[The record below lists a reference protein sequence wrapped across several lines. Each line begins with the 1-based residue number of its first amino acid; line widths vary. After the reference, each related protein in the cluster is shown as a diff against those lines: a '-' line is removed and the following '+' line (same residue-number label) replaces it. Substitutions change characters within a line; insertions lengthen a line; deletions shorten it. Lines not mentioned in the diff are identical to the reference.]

1 MQTEREEAAFLT
13 LLTYPLAYRLLWP
26 HSMYIARIT
35 TSCTPDCIACPC
47 VPAGS
52 CGLLARARPLRL
64 AWLGLE
70 RVLAGVSAIR
80 TAELC

>member
-35 TSCTPDCIACPC
+35 
-47 VPAGS
+47 
-52 CGLLARARPLRL
+52 LLHA
-64 AWLGLE
+64 
-70 RVLAGVSAIR
+70 
-80 TAELC
+80 